1 MSIKCMNKL
10 HIPSIQNTLFIPQGA
25 IQGKQALKQKHSLTV
40 QLNTYV
46 TTFVRRH
53 KQGLGR
59 G

>member
-1 MSIKCMNKL
+1 MNQL